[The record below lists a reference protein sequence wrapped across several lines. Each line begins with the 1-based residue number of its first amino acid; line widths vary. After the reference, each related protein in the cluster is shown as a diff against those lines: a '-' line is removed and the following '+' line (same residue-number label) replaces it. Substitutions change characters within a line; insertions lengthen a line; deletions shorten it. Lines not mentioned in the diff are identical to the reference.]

1 MWWIWSG
8 GCRNSTSRPTT
19 RPRSFVLLGIY
30 CFCTI
35 FLVLKKK
42 QFEKVQVSEM
52 NF

>member
-1 MWWIWSG
+1 MWVDLVR

-19 RPRSFVLLGIY
+19 RPRSFVLV
-30 CFCTI
+30 FAQI

-42 QFEKVQVSEM
+42 QFENVQVSEM